1 MLGDDAGLVAKVLLH
16 GDEVRKGGR
25 PMIVAIKEFLAYAIF
40 VACIYI
46 VLVVGGAS

>member
-1 MLGDDAGLVAKVLLH
+1 MNAVKDFLGYL
-16 GDEVRKGGR
+16 
-25 PMIVAIKEFLAYAIF
+25 IF